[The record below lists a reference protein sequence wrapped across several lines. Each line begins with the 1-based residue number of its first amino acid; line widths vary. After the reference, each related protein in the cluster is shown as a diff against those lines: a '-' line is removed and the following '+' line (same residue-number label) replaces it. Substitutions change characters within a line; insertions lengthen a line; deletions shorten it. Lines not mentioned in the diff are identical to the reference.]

1 MIFHDSW
8 LRLAELNKINVLLD
22 EVLDYVWKTFYD
34 KSREKHEKINI
45 DKDKDIDEHVSKYTN
60 IVNDKL
66 ELVKRIGELFDS
78 AMIEVQNEAGMINDA
93 EQASDIYIDTLKLV
107 NNTLAKIW
115 KSGEISF

>member
-1 MIFHDSW
+1 M
-8 LRLAELNKINVLLD
+8 LLD
-22 EVLDYVWKTFYD
+22 EALDYVWKIFYG

-93 EQASDIYIDTLKLV
+93 EQASDIYINTLKLV

>member
-1 MIFHDSW
+1 M
-8 LRLAELNKINVLLD
+8 LLD
-22 EVLDYVWKTFYD
+22 EPLDYVWKIVYG

-60 IVNDKL
+60 IVNNKL
-66 ELVKRIGELFDS
+66 ELVKRIGELLDS
-78 AMIEVQNEAGMINDA
+78 AMIEVQNEADMINDA